1 MLGWP
6 SPGNETTLRVVVI
19 STLFAKDEIV
29 VRYKEAITE
38 CEFELSY
45 KQQPWQ
51 ELIDQVDELN
61 TEELRG

>member
-6 SPGNETTLRVVVI
+6 KPGDETTLRVTVI
-19 STLFAKDEIV
+19 STLFTKDAIK
-29 VRYKEAITE
+29 VRYKDVITE
-38 CEFELSY
+38 CEFTLSY

-61 TEELRG
+61 TGELIG